1 MRKAR
6 TVNMVVDSAIDVYG
20 RGLHCPVGMRPG
32 QMYHL
37 AGGKPLCRQPMS
49 LK

>member
-6 TVNMVVDSAIDVYG
+6 TVNMVVNSARDVYG
-20 RGLHCPVGMRPG
+20 LGLHCLVGMRPG

-37 AGGKPLCRQPMS
+37 AGGKLLCT
-49 LK
+49 